1 MSNKL
6 NPKIGNFSQY
16 NTRKKLFK
24 NKKKNKKKTPKGTIY
39 KIMESLTK
47 YKEVKLQAVRKEY
60 GFRNV

>member
-1 MSNKL
+1 MKFFLNKTL
-6 NPKIGNFSQY
+6 GNKFLK
-16 NTRKKLFK
+16 TK
-24 NKKKNKKKTPKGTIY
+24 NKTKQKTPKGTIY